1 LETRKGKGYAVRT
14 LMRDI
19 SADVYVM
26 VDGDNTYDL
35 THLPQALSQFVSNQ
49 YDLMTGNRMQY
60 NALGTSAF
68 RSGHRAGNKFF
79 SFMFKTLFGAQ
90 SNDAFSGLR
99 IMSYRLVKSFPAI
112 SSEFEIETEL
122 TVYAARMGLP
132 SGEFPT
138 FVKERQGSESKLNS
152 MRDGLKIL
160 LFTARLLHRE
170 FPLRLYAVASL
181 VLLGMGITTII
192 PIYNQYLVTGIVLR
206 LPSLVFGLS
215 LLVLSALAIVA
226 GLVLKEISN
235 LKYEARYLAYLS
247 AQCPP

>member
-1 LETRKGKGYAVRT
+1 
-14 LMRDI
+14 
-19 SADVYVM
+19 
-26 VDGDNTYDL
+26 
-35 THLPQALSQFVSNQ
+35 
-49 YDLMTGNRMQY
+49 
-60 NALGTSAF
+60 
-68 RSGHRAGNKFF
+68 
-79 SFMFKTLFGAQ
+79 
-90 SNDAFSGLR
+90 
-99 IMSYRLVKSFPAI
+99 
-112 SSEFEIETEL
+112 
-122 TVYAARMGLP
+122 MGLP